1 MGAMAGPRPHAQRL
15 ERVLTPSLAA
25 ICLAYFMVILDATIV
40 NVALPALRADLG
52 TGVSALQWVVD
63 GYTLMFA
70 ALLLSGG
77 ALGDRLGPR
86 PVFQGGLWLFVAAS
100 AACGLAPSATVL
112 VLARLVQ
119 GVGAALAVPAS
130 LALLRAGHPDP
141 ALRAR
146 AVGVWGA
153 IAGIAAAS
161 GPVLGGV
168 LVAAASWRLVFF
180 VNLPI
185 GLAALALA
193 ARHVPAPAPR
203 PRALD
208 PVAQATAVVGLGA
221 LTVALIQAGRAGATA
236 PPVIAAF
243 AVFVLAAVAF
253 VTVERRAADPM
264 LPPGLFGAPTFSGAT
279 VVGLLINLGF
289 YGQLFVIN
297 LYFQEVRHLSPLMAG
312 LALLPEA
319 GLVSIAS
326 ALSGRFTARAGSP
339 RPTMLIGLTLG
350 GAGLL
355 GLLAA
360 GRATPYSALVVPLV
374 AAGAGMAFTMPAATT
389 AVVDAAPAERAGV
402 ASGVINAARQV
413 GAVIGVALLGSLV
426 AAGDGIVGGQRVAL
440 AVAGA
445 AFLAGAAVTML
456 AVDRPGSY
464 RHTPEPGGTSPLS

>member
-1 MGAMAGPRPHAQRL
+1 MARPCADTNRP
-15 ERVLTPSLAA
+15 ERVLSSSLAA
-25 ICLAYFMVILDATIV
+25 ICLAYFMVSLDATIV

-77 ALGDRLGPR
+77 ALADNLGAR
-86 PVFQGGLWLFVAAS
+86 RVFRAGLWLFVAAS
-100 AACGLAPSATVL
+100 TACGVAPSAAAL
-112 VLARLVQ
+112 VLARLAQ

-141 ALRAR
+141 GLRAR
-146 AVGVWGA
+146 AVGAWGA

-161 GPVLGGV
+161 GPVLGGL

-180 VNLPI
+180 VNVPI
-185 GLAALALA
+185 GLAALALS

-203 PRALD
+203 PRGLD
-208 PVAQATAVVGLGA
+208 PAAQATAFAGLAA
-221 LTVALIQAGRAGATA
+221 LTIALIEAGRAGATA
-236 PPVIAAF
+236 APVVAAF
-243 AVFVLAAVAF
+243 AVLVLAAVAF
-253 VTVERRAADPM
+253 VAVERRAANPM
-264 LPPGLFGAPTFSGAT
+264 LPPGLFASPTFSGGT

-289 YGQLFVIN
+289 YGQLFVVN
-297 LYFQEVRHLSPLMAG
+297 LYLQEVRHLSPLLAG
-312 LALLPEA
+312 LAVLPEA
-319 GLVSIAS
+319 GPVSLAS

-355 GLLAA
+355 GLMVA
-360 GRATPYSALVVPLV
+360 GPATPYAALVVPLA

-389 AVVDAAPAERAGV
+389 AVVDAAPAERAGI

-426 AAGDGIVGGQRVAL
+426 AGSDGVVGRLRL
-440 AVAGA
+440 AMAAAGA
-445 AFLAGAAVTML
+445 AFLAGASVTL
-456 AVDRPGSY
+456 VAVDRSPRY
-464 RHTPEPGGTSPLS
+464 RRTPEPGGASPLS